1 MRAVLKFLSL
11 ALLALLSSAGIA
23 AAQDF
28 PSRPIRLIVPFAA
41 GGGADGVAR
50 IVAKR
55 VSETIGQSVIVEN
68 RPGAGG
74 NIAAEYVISTPPDG
88 YTLMLA
94 GSTSINMAVFENIKY
109 DLLRDFAPITMTTY
123 YPYVMAVNNKLP
135 VKNVQEFVAF
145 AKSKPGQLNY
155 GTAGVGTA
163 PHLVT
168 ESFNVTAG
176 LKIVHVPYRGT
187 ALAVGD
193 LLGEQVTVVFG
204 DPITLLQHVKA
215 GTLRGLAVTSPE
227 RSPVAP
233 EIPTIAES
241 GYPGFDGAAWH
252 GIMAPAKTPPEV
264 VRKLNAEIV
273 AALKHPETKALL
285 VNQAMQPIG
294 NSPEEFV
301 AFLKKDIDLWKKV
314 ADMTGIRVK

>member
-1 MRAVLKFLSL
+1 MRAIWKYL
-11 ALLALLSSAGIA
+11 ALAALAASCTADA
-23 AAQDF
+23 AHAQDF
-28 PSRPIRLIVPFAA
+28 PTRPIRLIVPFAA
-41 GGGADGVAR
+41 GGGADAVAR
-50 IVAKR
+50 IVAKG

-68 RPGAGG
+68 RAGAGG
-74 NIAAEYVISTPPDG
+74 NIAAEYVITQPPDG

-109 DLLRDFAPITMTTY
+109 DLLRDFSPITMTTY

-135 VKNVQEFVAF
+135 VKTVQEFVAL
-145 AKSKPGQLNY
+145 AKSKPGALNY
-155 GTAGVGTA
+155 GSAGVGTA

-176 LKIVHVPYRGT
+176 LQIVHVPYRGT

-215 GTLRGLAVTSPE
+215 GTLRGLAVTSPQ

-233 EIPTIAES
+233 DLPTIAES

-252 GIMAPAKTPPEV
+252 GILAPANTPPAIV
-264 VRKLNAEIV
+264 KKLNTEFV
-273 AALKHPETKALL
+273 KALQNLETKALL
-285 VNQAMQPIG
+285 TNQAMQPIG
-294 NSPEEFV
+294 NTPEEFA
-301 AFLKKDIDLWKKV
+301 AFLKKDIELWKKV
-314 ADMTGIRVK
+314 ATMTKISVK